1 VLTRVLLFQSTS
13 CKRVLGPR
21 RAGTTDGA
29 TGAAL
34 VSRWEKDPDAQRPN
48 LLKKG
53 IILVKA
59 WCYYEARVLGAHH
72 SLLSSYALEVMVLY
86 VLQHYHRRTRTP
98 FALLVTYLQVFS
110 AFDWSTYGLTLH
122 GPIPL
127 SQIGTSL
134 PGVHPR
140 TYLFYYFPHEVLYC
154 YAVGARQSIRSAE
167 KSCLLCV
174 KSIAYI

>member
-1 VLTRVLLFQSTS
+1 MDAEFNRLCLKLTRINFDVDAVCAVTYWLIRSPKGT
-13 CKRVLGPR
+13 CT
-21 RAGTTDGA
+21 GTTEGA
-29 TGAAL
+29 TGSAL
-34 VSRWEKDPDAQRPN
+34 VTRWEKDPEAQRPN

-127 SQIGTSL
+127 TQIGSSPPGAFCSL
-134 PGVHPR
+134 AG
-140 TYLFYYFPHEVLYC
+140 
-154 YAVGARQSIRSAE
+154 YACFFSH
-167 KSCLLCV
+167 
-174 KSIAYI
+174 

>member
-1 VLTRVLLFQSTS
+1 MHVLPYAASVGLLVDSLT
-13 CKRVLGPR
+13 CTC
-21 RAGTTDGA
+21 AGTTEGS

-34 VSRWEKDPDAQRPN
+34 VTRWEKDPDAQRPN

-110 AFDWSTYGLTLH
+110 AFDWSAYGLTLH

-127 SQIGTSL
+127 KQIGSSP
-134 PGVHPR
+134 PGAFCPLALDMVFLH
-140 TYLFYYFPHEVLYC
+140 TISVWCE
-154 YAVGARQSIRSAE
+154 SRS
-167 KSCLLCV
+167 S
-174 KSIAYI
+174 